1 LGGAPGDMPVRL
13 TRILTSTTTE
23 EQDAHNLSGMEPWR
37 VHQWAALDT
46 TPGQIAAALAYRIQ
60 KIRMPIE

>member
-46 TPGQIAAALAYRIQ
+46 TPGQIAAALA
-60 KIRMPIE
+60 